1 MPNGELL
8 MPYRDRAHAGRIL
21 AEKIYALDLP
31 EAVVCAIP
39 NGGVPAA
46 VPIAEA
52 LEAPLRLFLVRK
64 LQFPENPEAG
74 FGAVTS
80 DGVVRLNEDLMRAF
94 GISAAVVEHQKE
106 RALASLRI
114 RAKRFGPS
122 WTEFPPLEGVSIV
135 LVDDGLAS
143 GLTMEAAVVSLRSR
157 KPVQVVVA
165 VPTAS
170 MQAVRRLEALADRV
184 VCPHIGRLRR
194 FAVADAYSEWNDLG
208 EDEVMTV
215 LENFNRARGGA
226 P

>member
-1 MPNGELL
+1 MPNGEPL
-8 MPYRDRAHAGRIL
+8 MPYGDRANAGRIL
-21 AEKIYALDLP
+21 AEKILALNLAQ
-31 EAVVCAIP
+31 AVVCAIP
-39 NGGVPAA
+39 NGGVPVA

-52 LEAPLRLFLVRK
+52 LKAPLRLFLVRK

-80 DGVVRLNEDLMRAF
+80 NGFVRLNEDLTLAF
-94 GISAAVVEHQKE
+94 GISSAVVERQKE

-122 WTEFPPLEGVSIV
+122 WTELPPLEGVSIV

-143 GLTMEAAVVSLRSR
+143 GSTMEAAVVSLRSR
-157 KPVQVVVA
+157 KPAQVVVA

-194 FAVADAYSEWNDLG
+194 FAVAEAYRNWRDLD
-208 EDEVMTV
+208 EDEVAAM
-215 LENFNRARGGA
+215 LENFNRARGEM